1 MDVSHI
7 LDNLNDDQRKAVTSE
22 KQHLLVLAGA
32 GSGKTRVLVHKIAW
46 EVEALGRSPSS
57 VMAVTFTNKA
67 ANEMRSRIE
76 SLLQAPILDSWV
88 GTFHGL
94 SHKLL
99 KRFYKEA
106 GLSSG
111 FTIIDSDDQ
120 LRIIKRISKELSL
133 DEATWPARQTQWQIN
148 TWKDDGLRCKDVD
161 DKGDFYTET
170 VNKIYKEYQEV
181 CHRDHLVDLENF
193 F

>member
-1 MDVSHI
+1 MYLFAIVF
-7 LDNLNDDQRKAVTSE
+7 V
-22 KQHLLVLAGA
+22 
-32 GSGKTRVLVHKIAW
+32 W
-46 EVEALGRSPSS
+46 
-57 VMAVTFTNKA
+57 MA
-67 ANEMRSRIE
+67 
-76 SLLQAPILDSWV
+76 ILDSWV

-120 LRIIKRISKELSL
+120 LRIIKRISKELNL
-133 DEATWPARQTQWQIN
+133 DESTWPSRQTQWQIN
-148 TWKDDGLRCKDVD
+148 TWKDDGLRFKDID

-170 VNKIYKEYQEV
+170 VSKIYKEYQEV
-181 CHRDHLVDLENF
+181 CQRDHLVDFGELLLKSYETIKTSPSVKTF
-193 F
+193 FQTRFQSILIDEFQDTNTIQYKWLQEITSDKTNITAVGDDDQSIYG